1 MIHPQV
7 LVTFYKLTD
16 PNNQKGAWANYDE
29 NGNFIN
35 ITNDCGKELKLLDA
49 NRVCIDDEFWVW
61 KIDTK

>member
-35 ITNDCGKELKLLDA
+35 ITNDCGK
-49 NRVCIDDEFWVW
+49 
-61 KIDTK
+61 

>member
-1 MIHPQV
+1 MIHPHV